1 MLRTTTRTALSF
13 AMLAILL
20 LLAACGGQ
28 TQTPAAK
35 PSPTPS
41 TPAPSAGSQ
50 APAPPG
56 GGKAIAPV
64 SLRLMTGPQGG
75 SWYPLG
81 GAIAELIQKE
91 IPGVTVTVMPG
102 AGIANVK
109 AIQDGKAEL
118 GFGNANSTADGVAG
132 RPPFDKK
139 AEDVAH
145 LVTLYYQYFQIV
157 APADSG
163 IKTVADLKGKSI
175 AVQPR
180 GNTGEQMTRDIL
192 QVYGLSYDDMKKVN
206 HGSYNDAV
214 ELIKNRQADAFTLI
228 TTVPASSV
236 MDLATARKIRLISI
250 PQDKLDEVRKINSGY
265 APRTIKAGT
274 YPDQSEDVTTFGTYT
289 HIIASKKLQP
299 ELVAKITELLVKNRD
314 KLAAVVTDIKDTTER
329 DMAADVGV
337 PFHPA
342 AAAFFKK

>member
-1 MLRTTTRTALSF
+1 MRRPVTRTALSF
-13 AMLAILL
+13 ALVATLI

-28 TQTPAAK
+28 TQAPAAK
-35 PSPTPS
+35 PAAPS
-41 TPAPSAGSQ
+41 TPAPSTST
-50 APAPPG
+50 PASSG
-56 GGKAIAPV
+56 GATAITPSA
-64 SLRLMTGPQGG
+64 LRLMTGPQGG

-81 GAIAELIQKE
+81 GAIAEIIQKE

-102 AGIANVK
+102 AGITNVK
-109 AIQDGKAEL
+109 AIQDGKADL

-132 RPPFDKK
+132 RAPFDVK
-139 AEDVAH
+139 AENVAH
-145 LVTLYYQYFQIV
+145 VATLYYQYFQIAV
-157 APADSG
+157 PADSD

-180 GNTGEQMTRDIL
+180 GNTGEQMTRDVL
-192 QVYGLSYDDMKKVN
+192 QVYGLKYENMKKVN

-236 MDLATARKIRLISI
+236 MDLATARKVRIISI
-250 PQDKLDEVRKINSGY
+250 PQDKLAELQKINSGY

-274 YPDQSEDVTTFGTYT
+274 YPDQAADATTFGTYT
-289 HIIASKKLQP
+289 HIVASKKLQP
-299 ELVAKITELLVKNRD
+299 ELVARITELLVKNRA
-314 KLAAVVTDIKDTTER
+314 KLADVVKDIKDTSDK
-329 DMAADVGV
+329 DMAADVGI
-337 PFHPA
+337 PFHPG